1 MTFRLL
7 LYLLAATVLISCESS
22 DEDRINLLLDKRI
35 RAFES
40 KNPEMYSECIH
51 EQYRMVSGEEIIDKQ
66 KLVSKFGDQ
75 VSIIDMISFSES
87 DRYIYINGKDARVM
101 MLSSIDVKTNNHS
114 VRYKAKEVIN
124 LSKSLGQWKITKE
137 SMLNLLSG
145 NMILDN

>member
-35 RAFES
+35 RAFEL

-66 KLVSKFGDQ
+66 KLVSKFSDQ

-124 LSKSLGQWKITKE
+124 LSKSLGRWKITKE